1 MGWLVGMSGCAQV
14 AARMILIAT
23 FFKADRM
30 RDAVRQ
36 LKRVRRVGRTLLLI
50 QRLAQCASAVLIVL
64 MLCGLTDYALRLPGW
79 LRLLVGLW
87 ICLGVGAWL
96 VSRVSKAVGFRP
108 ALSVLALRV
117 ERLYPHLAGVLAS
130 GVDLECQWVGPTDA
144 LNTAALRHASIEAA
158 QRKVADLPLRRLV
171 AFGRTARLVL
181 IALGV
186 FTVFSAVVWAA
197 PDASR
202 LAARRWFTPLSDVQ
216 WPRRTRLRSMLTE
229 YVWPDDTPIRFKA
242 RVERGYFSQ
251 MRTWVVY
258 RFVDDA
264 DGQSGSWQSLLMNEQ
279 AMPGTDELPSA
290 QDSRRSEENAA
301 MGVFERVV
309 DLDEESHRWSTD
321 RLSKI
326 EFYFLAGD
334 GQTQLQTLELVAR
347 PAVVSV
353 QVAIEPPVYA
363 QGLVAHQKIT
373 LSQGT
378 DQVATATAMV
388 GSRIQLRVAFNKPL
402 QEPENGWDSFMPG
415 LGSSIGGRVS
425 FDPPL
430 EGGRSAGGILKSFV
444 LKQTLQTPIR
454 LTDGHGLS
462 SLSEQVYRIEAITDQ
477 SPTVSMTQPASDE
490 SVSANAVI
498 EVWAIAQD
506 DVGVDR
512 LSLEAEFP
520 LSDQADRAQALSQSE
535 ALPPM
540 PVTLAQVAGRR
551 PSLEAEHVLHLQPL
565 GLKPGDEVLLTAVG
579 RDVFELDGDRHEPV
593 RSSPRRLRI
602 LDTASLIGQIRNEL
616 AGVRQQAIRIKDQQQ
631 RLLDSP
637 ADPADSDQHQISQ
650 SLDAQNSRI
659 SSLQQRAQ
667 RNRLSPQDA
676 GHLLQLM
683 DRSGEIA
690 QRARQ
695 SSESAQQSLDEAR
708 RQPQDSQRHHGA
720 ARDEQQNAHQALAEL
735 IELLDQGRDTL
746 ALQLQLQQIKAM
758 QEALEK
764 ETRHLMPQTLGWSV
778 DELNKLER
786 QQLKDLTDR
795 QEALAKQSQV
805 LLDQMQAT
813 ADALSR
819 QSDSADDQAASQ
831 ALSEAASIA
840 RRQGLTPALKQ
851 AAQKTEQ
858 NRLSAAGNDQQ
869 EALAVMENM
878 LAELTQMEQR
888 RQAILRRRLIELA
901 QAIRGLIDQ
910 QEAQKQR
917 LDQAVELSGFDATQ
931 ASLRRNTMATA
942 QRARSAPKTK
952 DAASLLDDATDH
964 QAEAISALRQTQRD
978 PAVQAQQQ
986 ALERLNQ
993 ALALV
998 EQLQQ
1003 EAQAQQTGK
1012 QREKLRQAYLKLAQ
1026 EQQVIRQETTPLSD
1040 RELLPR
1046 RERAALSRLGHR
1058 EADLQIAVRE
1068 LRAQIDK
1075 TLVFTYLH
1083 GKIDQVAASVV
1094 TQLRGLHADQDVLDQ
1109 QDMIA
1114 SLLDQMAQA
1123 LAKTPDDEPFAGS
1136 QSSGEG
1142 GGGGGGGAPT
1152 ALVPPIAEL
1161 KLLRGMQD
1169 SVYRATRAY
1178 NQKLGEG
1185 HPTTPRP
1192 RVVEELHE
1200 QQRRLT
1206 ELGGHLIRLLRQSQQ
1221 PSPSP

>member
-1 MGWLVGMSGCAQV
+1 
-14 AARMILIAT
+14 
-23 FFKADRM
+23 M

-36 LKRVRRVGRTLLLI
+36 LRRVRRVGRTLLLI
-50 QRLAQCASAVLIVL
+50 QRLAQCASAVLVVL

-87 ICLGVGAWL
+87 ICLAVGAWL
-96 VSRVSKAVGFRP
+96 VSRVNKVIHFRP
-108 ALSVLALRV
+108 ALSVLALRA
-117 ERLYPHLAGVLAS
+117 EQLYPHLAGVFAS
-130 GVDLECQWVGPTDA
+130 GVELECQPAGSTHASNTDA
-144 LNTAALRHASIEAA
+144 LAQASIEAA
-158 QRKVADLPLRRLV
+158 QKKVADLPLRRLV
-171 AFGRTARLVL
+171 AFGHTARLVS
-181 IALGV
+181 IALAV
-186 FTVFSAVVWAA
+186 FTVFSAVVWAS

-202 LAARRWFTPLSDVQ
+202 IAARRWFTPLSNVQ
-216 WPRRTRLRSMLTE
+216 WPRRTRLVSMIPQQ
-229 YVWPDDTPIRFKA
+229 VWPSDTPIRFKA
-242 RVERGYFSQ
+242 RVERGYFNQ

-258 RFVDDA
+258 RLIDA
-264 DGQSGSWQSLLMNEQ
+264 DGQPDSWQSLLMNEQ
-279 AMPGTDELPSA
+279 ATPGTDELPST
-290 QDSRRSEENAA
+290 QGSHRPEGNAA

-309 DLDEESHRWSTD
+309 DLDEGSRRWSTD
-321 RLSKI
+321 GLPKV

-334 GQTQLQTLELVAR
+334 GQTQPQTLELVAR

-353 QVAIEPPVYA
+353 QATIDPPVYA
-363 QGLVAHQKIT
+363 QGLVAHQQIT

-388 GSRIQLRVAFNKPL
+388 GSRIQLRVAFNKAL
-402 QEPENGWDSFMPG
+402 REPETGWDSFLPG
-415 LGSSIGGRVS
+415 LASSIGGQGS
-425 FDPPL
+425 LAPFL
-430 EGGRSAGGILKSFV
+430 EDGHSAGGILKSFV
-444 LKQTLQTPIR
+444 LERTLQTPIR

-462 SLSEQVYRIEAITDQ
+462 SLSERVYRIEAITDQ
-477 SPTVSMTQPASDE
+477 SPTVSMIQPAADE
-490 SVSANAVI
+490 SVLANAVI
-498 EVWAIAQD
+498 EVSAIAQD

-512 LSLEAEFP
+512 LSLEAAI
-520 LSDQADRAQALSQSE
+520 SSGDQASGSQATGPSE
-535 ALPPM
+535 GLPPM
-540 PVTLAQVAGRR
+540 PVVLVEVAGRR
-551 PSLEAEHVLHLQPL
+551 PSLEAEHVLHLQGL

-593 RSSPRRLRI
+593 RSLPRRLRI
-602 LDTASLIGQIRNEL
+602 IDSASLIGQIRNEL
-616 AGVRQQAIRIKDQQQ
+616 AGVRQQAIRIKDQQR

-637 ADPADSDQHQISQ
+637 ASPVASDQHQISQ
-650 SLDAQNSRI
+650 SLEAQGARI
-659 SSLQQRAQ
+659 SSLQQRAH
-667 RNRLSPQDA
+667 RNRLSDEDA

-683 DRSGEIA
+683 DRSAELA
-690 QRARQ
+690 QQAKQ
-695 SSESAQQSLDEAR
+695 SSESAQRSFDEAR
-708 RQPQDSQRHHGA
+708 RQSQDNQRHHA
-720 ARDEQQNAHQALAEL
+720 TARDGQQKTHQALAEL
-735 IELLDQGRDTL
+735 INLLDQGRDTL
-746 ALQLQLQQIKAM
+746 ALQLQLQQIKAL

-764 ETRHLMPQTLGWSV
+764 ETRHLMPQTLGWST
-778 DELNKLER
+778 DQLNKLER

-795 QEALAKQSQV
+795 QKALAKQSQA
-805 LLDQMQAT
+805 LLGQMQAT

-819 QSDSADDQAASQ
+819 QSDSAEDQAASQ

-840 RRQGLTPALKQ
+840 RRQGLTPTLKQ
-851 AAQKTEQ
+851 AAQKTRQ

-869 EALAVMENM
+869 AALAMMENM

-917 LDQAVELSGFDATQ
+917 LDQAVELSGFDVTQ

-952 DAASLLDDATDH
+952 NAASLLDEAADR
-964 QAEAISALRQTQRD
+964 QAEAISALRQTQRG

-986 ALERLNQ
+986 ALERLNG

-998 EQLQQ
+998 EQLQRQ
-1003 EAQAQQTGK
+1003 AQAQQTGK
-1012 QREKLRQAYLKLAQ
+1012 QRQKLRQAYLKLAQ
-1026 EQQVIRQETTPLSD
+1026 GQQAIRQETAPLSG
-1040 RELLPR
+1040 REVLPR

-1068 LRAQIDK
+1068 LREQIDK
-1075 TLVFTYLH
+1075 TLIFTYLH
-1083 GKIDQVAASVV
+1083 GRIDQTAASVV
-1094 TQLRGLHADQDVLDQ
+1094 TQLRSLHADQSVLDQ

-1123 LAKTPDDEPFAGS
+1123 LASASDDPPFAGS
-1136 QSSGEG
+1136 QSGA
-1142 GGGGGGGAPT
+1142 GGGGGGGAPP

-1178 NQKLGEG
+1178 NQKLGQG
-1185 HPTTPRP
+1185 NQTPPQRQG
-1192 RVVEELHE
+1192 VKELHE
-1200 QQRRLT
+1200 QQRRLS

-1221 PSPSP
+1221 PSKGP